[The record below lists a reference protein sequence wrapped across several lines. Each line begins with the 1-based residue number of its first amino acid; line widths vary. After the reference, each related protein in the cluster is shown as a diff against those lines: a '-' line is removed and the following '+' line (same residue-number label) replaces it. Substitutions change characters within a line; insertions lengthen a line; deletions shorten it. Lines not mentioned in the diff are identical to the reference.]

1 MRIRRRRLLTR
12 AGLGLLVVAVL
23 LQLVP
28 YGRDHTNPP
37 VTQDAAWPDGR
48 ARELATAACYD
59 CHSNQT
65 RWPPQSYVAPFSWL
79 LARDVEQGREA
90 LNFSTW
96 DEDDGGPTT
105 PPRRSPTAACRPAA
119 TCSSTPT
126 PPSARPTGSSWST
139 PSRSWPTPAPAAAT
153 AAPAEASRASA
164 VPRRPGRPGLSSG
177 QGRGRKPARKALST
191 SWEAAQRSVG
201 AWNRM
206 AWRTPAALKVMS

>member
-1 MRIRRRRLLTR
+1 MGTRRRRFLLR

-37 VTQDAAWPDGR
+37 VTQDAPWPDGR

-79 LARDVEQGREA
+79 LIRDVERGRAE

-96 DEDDGGPTT
+96 DEDDGEADDAAEAVAEGSM
-105 PPRRSPTAACRPAA
+105 PPRRFVLVHPGAALSDAKRQLLADA
-119 TCSSTPT
+119 L
-126 PPSARPTGSSWST
+126 
-139 PSRSWPTPAPAAAT
+139 
-153 AAPAEASRASA
+153 EAMD
-164 VPRRPGRPGLSSG
+164 
-177 QGRGRKPARKALST
+177 RGRRGGGDEDRK
-191 SWEAAQRSVG
+191 G
-201 AWNRM
+201 
-206 AWRTPAALKVMS
+206 PGGG